1 MTLSTQEELLTVLWS
16 AVSRSLLTLHMLT
29 HHLVQAL
36 LDQFIRGLE
45 RKAVA
50 LLEYVRGL
58 NAAPDAPMTMEQRKR
73 MRKVG
78 ACMGVGAVVFL
89 RESVFVESSL
99 MS

>member
-1 MTLSTQEELLTVLWS
+1 
-16 AVSRSLLTLHMLT
+16 
-29 HHLVQAL
+29 

-78 ACMGVGAVVFL
+78 A
-89 RESVFVESSL
+89 
-99 MS
+99 